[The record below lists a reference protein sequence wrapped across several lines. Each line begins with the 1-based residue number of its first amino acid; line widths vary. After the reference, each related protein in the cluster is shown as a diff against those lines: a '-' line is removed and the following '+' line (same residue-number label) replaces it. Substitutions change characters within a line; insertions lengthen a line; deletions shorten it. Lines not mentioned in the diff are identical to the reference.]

1 MDNQKRDF
9 DKGAATWDEE
19 PKRVALAN
27 DIGQAIIQNL
37 PLTDSMDVLDFGC
50 GTGLLTFHLQPLV
63 RSVTGVDSSGGM
75 LDVLTAKAA
84 KLQVKNVRTQFRDL
98 EKGDVLS
105 GSYHLI
111 VSSMTLHHIREIAPL
126 LRALHEIIVPSGSIA
141 LADLDPDDGQFH
153 ADNTGVFH
161 NGVERAWLQQQLE
174 DAGFVDVQHLTA
186 SRLEKPVAGGG
197 SREFSV
203 FLMTARKK

>member
-27 DIGQAIIQNL
+27 DIAQAIIQNL

-161 NGVERAWLQQQLE
+161 DGVERAWLQQQLE

>member
-1 MDNQKRDF
+1 MKTEKRDF
-9 DKGAATWDEE
+9 DKGAAAWDEE

-27 DIGQAIIQNL
+27 DIAQAIIQNISL
-37 PLTDSMDVLDFGC
+37 ADNMDVMDFGC

-63 RSVTGVDSSGGM
+63 RSITGVDSSRGM
-75 LDVLTAKAA
+75 LEVLTAKAE

-98 EKGDVLS
+98 ENGDMLS
-105 GSYHLI
+105 GRYHL
-111 VSSMTLHHIREIAPL
+111 VASSMTLHHIQEIAQL
-126 LRALHEIIVPSGSIA
+126 LRALHEIILPSGSIA

-161 NGVERAWLQQQLE
+161 DGVERGWLKQLLE
-174 DAGFVDVQHLTA
+174 DAGFIDVKHITA
-186 SRLEKPVAGGG
+186 SRMDKPVAGGG